1 MLLGRG
7 ASSEL
12 GGPLGMEDGARL
24 VSLVLLQV
32 LHHLMLVGGGRWVLD
47 GAAHVLLLRLDLI
60 ACEGAR
66 SGSCMDESARGTR
79 LDGVACTL
87 PYGMLFGVSTEPSL
101 HSICLALEI
110 PLHGSR
116 ISSCLRSAD

>member
-1 MLLGRG
+1 
-7 ASSEL
+7 
-12 GGPLGMEDGARL
+12 MEDGARL
-24 VSLVLLQV
+24 VSLVLLQM

-66 SGSCMDESARGTR
+66 SGSCMDKSARGAR
-79 LDGVACTL
+79 LDGVACAL

-116 ISSCLRSAD
+116 ISSCLRSTD